1 MMHRFKKLSFVVLI
15 GLASA
20 HTASFAGLFDD
31 EEARR
36 AILDIRQKLA
46 NLDQRLAKLET
57 TSSQGQLALV
67 DSITERDREIAR
79 LRGEIEV
86 ATNSLRRLQDDN
98 RALYVDLDK
107 RIKSLEP
114 KAVELDGKVVEV
126 PPQQQSDYQTALNV
140 FKSGNFDEAQRQ
152 FSRFL
157 EVHRGSTLE
166 PQVRYFLGSSQ
177 YATGKYKEA
186 LITQR
191 DLAKEFPEH
200 PRAPDALLSQASSQ
214 LELKSIEGAKKT
226 LRSVIELY
234 PTSSAAAGA
243 RERLAALK

>member
-1 MMHRFKKLSFVVLI
+1 MMHRFKKLSLVVLL
-15 GLASA
+15 GLASV

-46 NLDQRLAKLET
+46 ALEQRIAKLET

-67 DSITERDREIAR
+67 DSISDRDREIAR

-86 ATNSLRRLQDDN
+86 ATNSIRRLQDDN

-114 KAVELDGKVVEV
+114 KAVEVDGKVLEV
-126 PPQQQSDYQTALNV
+126 PSQQQADYQAALAV
-140 FKSGNFDEAQRQ
+140 FKAGNFEEAQKQ
-152 FSRFL
+152 FTRFL
-157 EVHRGSTLE
+157 EVHRGSNLE
-166 PQVRYFLGSSQ
+166 PQVRYFLGSCQ
-177 YATGKYKEA
+177 YATGKYKDA

-191 DLAKEFPEH
+191 DLAKDFPDH

-226 LRSVIELY
+226 LRSIIELY